1 MTYRYNGSSD
11 NFDIDHCSYYDSN
24 IEIFKHGMQRRDD
37 RKFTYINNNSSY
49 KTTIESVFDAYNSLM
64 SSFEKISYVHI
75 LRSINAKIEII
86 DQFTNNFS
94 QNALVANEN
103 YDVDNFFSVQIRFV
117 CENFNLLTELLSII
131 PQSASGYFQLSK
143 NYIFLPDE
151 GLDDDENIYTLKIS
165 INPACFTTKQQYRK
179 SLNIYLLEIKKA
191 IDSF

>member
-1 MTYRYNGSSD
+1 MECNAKMT
-11 NFDIDHCSYYDSN
+11 
-24 IEIFKHGMQRRDD
+24 E
-37 RKFTYINNNSSY
+37 
-49 KTTIESVFDAYNSLM
+49 NSLILTITVVIKPLSKAFM
-64 SSFEKISYVHI
+64 ELTIYSYPLLKKIQYISV

-103 YDVDNFFSVQIRFV
+103 YDVNNFFSVQIRFV
-117 CENFNLLTELLSII
+117 CEDFNSLTELLSIV

-143 NYIFLPDE
+143 NYIFLPEE

-165 INPACFTTKQQYRK
+165 MNPACFTTKQQYRK

-191 IDSF
+191 IDSFYNFDQ